1 MRWWKWL
8 GLAGLI
14 GAAAVGTGAV
24 VHQRRLREVR
34 EYDGDELRSR
44 LHDRLARAEDAS
56 ASERR

>member
-24 VHQRRLREVR
+24 VRQRRMREIR
-34 EYDGDELRSR
+34 EYDGAELRSR
-44 LHDRLARAEDAS
+44 LQERLAQADGADDD
-56 ASERR
+56 

>member
-24 VHQRRLREVR
+24 VRQRRVREIR
-34 EYDGDELRSR
+34 EYDGAELRGR
-44 LHDRLARAEDAS
+44 LHERLARAQS
-56 ASERR
+56 ARPD